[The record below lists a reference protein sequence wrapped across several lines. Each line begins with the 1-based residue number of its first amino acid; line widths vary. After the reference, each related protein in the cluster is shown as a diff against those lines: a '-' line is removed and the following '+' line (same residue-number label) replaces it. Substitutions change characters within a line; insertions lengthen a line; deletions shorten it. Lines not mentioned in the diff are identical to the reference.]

1 MLINLSMKKIM
12 KQIIMYKKVKFCQ
25 KTLFFYYE
33 YGIIKLP
40 RRDTGVIKPTKWL
53 IRESELVGGVEY
65 LNLFKDPKAY
75 YGMPTCTYV

>member
-1 MLINLSMKKIM
+1 MKKKVKNYSIEW
-12 KQIIMYKKVKFCQ
+12 KIKKKVKFCQ

-33 YGIIKLP
+33 YDTIKLP

>member
-33 YGIIKLP
+33 YDIIKLP
-40 RRDTGVIKPTKWL
+40 RRDTGVIKPTK
-53 IRESELVGGVEY
+53 
-65 LNLFKDPKAY
+65 
-75 YGMPTCTYV
+75 